1 MKNAAKAKKKA
12 AAKAQNKRLR
22 ASGFKRSISGYQ
34 FPGINNAAIERAA
47 KYKLL
52 QKKLKKEGKK
62 PKPLPEPKMSVKPM
76 DPDGSYQVDFSVPM
90 MSPDGEID

>member
-1 MKNAAKAKKKA
+1 
-12 AAKAQNKRLR
+12 
-22 ASGFKRSISGYQ
+22 
-34 FPGINNAAIERAA
+34 
-47 KYKLL
+47 
-52 QKKLKKEGKK
+52 LKKEGKK